1 MWPALIAAGGTV
13 LGSIIGGRSARA
25 AADTQADAARQTN
38 ELQRYMY
45 DTTRAD
51 AAPYRQQGQWALQ
64 RYRNLLQNPGQI
76 RRDPGY
82 QFGLNMGIRALDRS
96 AAARGM
102 TMSGAQM
109 QALNRY
115 GQDYGQGKLDDSLR
129 RLSVLAGLAQPMN
142 SATNVAGMNYANN
155 AGNAL
160 MSAGDARAASQLAQ
174 GSIYGNALTQF
185 AANPWWMQQQ
195 RASFGPQLDGFFSG
209 TGGSGD

>member
-1 MWPALIAAGGTV
+1 MWPELIAAGGSI
-13 LGSIIGGRSARA
+13 LGSVIGGRSARA
-25 AADTQADAARQTN
+25 AADTQADAMRQAN

-64 RYRNLLQNPGQI
+64 QYRNLLQNPGSI

-82 QFGLNMGIRALDRS
+82 QFGLNQGVRALDRS

-109 QALNRY
+109 QAMNRY
-115 GQDYGQGKLDDSLR
+115 GNDYASTKFDDSLR

-142 SATNVAGMNYANN
+142 SQTAAAGMNYANN

-174 GSIYGNALTQF
+174 GSIYGNALTQL
-185 AANPWWMQQQ
+185 AAAPWWSQMAQQQ
-195 RASFGPQLDGFFSG
+195 TPVQPISPWQN
-209 TGGSGD
+209 